1 MLQRW
6 AGTAQ
11 KHRTRIIKK
20 PRTSP
25 PLSSLRIED
34 LRTIEIFSPSAR
46 AMLYS
51 LRLLLVCLA
60 ASTSALVIAPAAQSA
75 VAGAALTVQAA
86 GP

>member
-1 MLQRW
+1 
-6 AGTAQ
+6 
-11 KHRTRIIKK
+11 
-20 PRTSP
+20 
-25 PLSSLRIED
+25 
-34 LRTIEIFSPSAR
+34 
-46 AMLYS
+46 MLYS